1 MVLDIAQLAFV
12 LTIAM
17 LVLLNQFDKYQFV
30 EQFVSTRKEKMMRL
44 FTEKATHC
52 INKIISANGFEV
64 LPEVIRQHTDLDYAY
79 QQKHAGCN
87 LKPTFRNM
95 PYRNSFVP
103 EIDIIIFNRDSQT
116 ELQMIGQPIK
126 FVRIFMASWFSFLLT
141 MEVFF
146 IILAIT
152 SNLDSLFPLFIPLA
166 MCAFGYLLCKL
177 ATKATFSSVVKAIKK
192 EFY

>member
-1 MVLDIAQLAFV
+1 M
-12 LTIAM
+12 
-17 LVLLNQFDKYQFV
+17 KC
-30 EQFVSTRKEKMMRL
+30 
-44 FTEKATHC
+44 FTERATHC
-52 INKIISANGFEV
+52 INNTIAANGIEI
-64 LPEVIRQHTDLDYAY
+64 LPEVIRQHTEWDYAY
-79 QQKHAGCN
+79 QQKPTGCN

-103 EIDIIIFNRDSQT
+103 EIDIVIANRDSKT

-126 FVRIFMASWFSFLLT
+126 SVRVFVALWFSFVLA

-166 MCAFGYLLCKL
+166 MCTFGYLLCKL
-177 ATKATFSSVVKAIKK
+177 ATKATFNSVVKAIKK